1 MKRLFIRILL
11 YLIQFVNT
19 LLFYLL
25 RMRIFFTILH
35 VLLIIRTHNTMGIL
49 KYNEVKERSYIIYEG
64 EPYEVLSSHVARTQQ
79 RKPQNQVKMKN
90 LIDGRGVN
98 ATFRSSDTIEE
109 ADVYRRDAQ
118 YLYNKGHEFWFCE
131 PNNPKERFMLEED
144 IIDEGTR
151 RFLSEREIVQLVIFE
166 YDDEEKII
174 GIKLPLKMDFTVA
187 EAPPNIKGDT
197 ATGGNKIV
205 TLENGAEVQAPLFI
219 NVGDVIRVN
228 TETGEYSERV
238 EKN

>member
-1 MKRLFIRILL
+1 
-11 YLIQFVNT
+11 
-19 LLFYLL
+19 
-25 RMRIFFTILH
+25 
-35 VLLIIRTHNTMGIL
+35 MGIL
-49 KYNEVKERSYIIYEG
+49 KYNEVRERSYIIYEG

-109 ADVYRRDAQ
+109 ADISRRDAR
-118 YLYNKGHEFWFCE
+118 YLYSKREEYWFCD
-131 PNNPKERFMLEED
+131 PDNPKDRFMLDEAD
-144 IIDEGTR
+144 IDDQTR
-151 RFLSEREIVQLVIFE
+151 RFLKEQEIVQLMIFE
-166 YDDEEKII
+166 HNDEEKII
-174 GIKLPLKMDFTVA
+174 GVKLPMKMDFTVA

-205 TLENGAEVQAPLFI
+205 TLDNGTEVQAPLFI

-228 TETGEYSERV
+228 TDTGEYSERV
-238 EKN
+238 EKA